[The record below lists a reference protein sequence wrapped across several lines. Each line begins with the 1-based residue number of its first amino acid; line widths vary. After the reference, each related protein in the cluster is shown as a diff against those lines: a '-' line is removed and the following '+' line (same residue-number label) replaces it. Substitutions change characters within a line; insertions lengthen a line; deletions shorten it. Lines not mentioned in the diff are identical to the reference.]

1 MQTGALLRSSVY
13 RAEGI
18 LCLLVGLALYP
29 FLRGALHFEPF
40 PLVYAPLKSSI
51 HGPFHP
57 AVARLLICSHIC
69 LLALRAD
76 GVWPHCAADS
86 SESVD
91 SPGHLWRRQRVEEA
105 GYGVAQL
112 EFGHIDQSQKP
123 PVFYA

>member
-29 FLRGALHFEPF
+29 FLREALHFEPF
-40 PLVYAPLKSSI
+40 PLVHASLKSSI
-51 HGPFHP
+51 HGLFHP
-57 AVARLLICSHIC
+57 EVARLLICSHIC
-69 LLALRAD
+69 LLAPRAD

-86 SESVD
+86 PESVD
-91 SPGHLWRRQRVEEA
+91 SPGHLCQRVEEE